1 MAEDGIY
8 QIRIKAKDRAGYEA
22 EDHRQIIIDKANPVI
37 GYVDDLQG
45 KYLKS
50 FMWNYLKEELMTGFY
65 NLYLRGQAGRKS
77 VSNGEK
83 DRNGRET
90 SSGSASR

>member
-1 MAEDGIY
+1 MGRCRGKEDQDGCVGMGGDKSGKRGTQTLAEDGIY

-50 FMWNYLKEELMTGFY
+50 FNVELFERRT
-65 NLYLRGQAGRKS
+65 
-77 VSNGEK
+77 
-83 DRNGRET
+83 
-90 SSGSASR
+90 